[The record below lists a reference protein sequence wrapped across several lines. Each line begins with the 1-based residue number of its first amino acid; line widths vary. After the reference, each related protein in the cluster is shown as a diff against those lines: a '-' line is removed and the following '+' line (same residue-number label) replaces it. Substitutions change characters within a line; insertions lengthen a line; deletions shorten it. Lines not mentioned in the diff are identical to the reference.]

1 MINIEEL
8 DTTSLI
14 TIYQEM
20 SYTNKMLNNLDNMI
34 QYGINKEQCIEEL
47 SNQLD
52 YYIMLQN
59 ELVERGWLEKGEEY
73 GLKRRNHEYYK

>member
-1 MINIEEL
+1 MINLNEL

-14 TIYQEM
+14 TLYQEM
-20 SYTNKMLNNLDNMI
+20 SYTNKMLHNLDNMI
-34 QYGINKEQCIEEL
+34 LYGINKEQCIEEL

-59 ELVERGWLEKGEEY
+59 EVFNRGYKLELGEDY
-73 GLKRRNHEYYK
+73 GKYRRRN

>member
-1 MINIEEL
+1 MINLNEL

-14 TIYQEM
+14 TLYQEM
-20 SYTNKMLNNLDNMI
+20 SYTNKMLHNLDNMI
-34 QYGINKEQCIEEL
+34 LYGINKEQCIEEL

-59 ELVERGWLEKGEEY
+59 EVFRKGYKLELGEDY
-73 GLKRRNHEYYK
+73 GTLGKKPR